1 MYANQDT
8 RENFVKPKEIFAKEI
23 RVRTEESAQILTIPI
38 IAVVL
43 QVSLV
48 PIANLLDDLV
58 IVLHV
63 VMGELVWTRPT
74 DRNSNACVRPEL
86 LAKLVNKILE
96 TNAPIILA
104 NMDIA

>member
-1 MYANQDT
+1 M
-8 RENFVKPKEIFAKEI
+8 KPKGIFAKEI
-23 RVRTEESAQILTIPI
+23 RVRTEESAQILKIPI

-63 VMGELVWTRPT
+63 VMEELVWTRPT
-74 DRNSNACVRPEL
+74 DRNLNVCVLPEL
-86 LAKLVNKILE
+86 LAKLANKILE
-96 TNAPIILA
+96 TNARIILVS
-104 NMDIA
+104 MDIA

>member
-8 RENFVKPKEIFAKEI
+8 RENFVKPKGIFAKEI
-23 RVRTEESAQILTIPI
+23 RVRTEESAQILKIPI

-48 PIANLLDDLV
+48 PIANSLDDLV

-74 DRNSNACVRPEL
+74 DRNSNVCVRPEL